1 MGIVHVTNKVT
12 FFQIFLICDEFAH
25 VKPTDVKGPLFLTF
39 TSSLTLDKA
48 LGLDVNVYW
57 PHHLGIKEA
66 EVEWLLFRP
75 HWNAPGSECPLGEAS
90 GPSSGRQPFPI
101 N

>member
-1 MGIVHVTNKVT
+1 MHVTNKVT
-12 FFQIFLICDEFAH
+12 FFQIFFIYGEFAH
-25 VKPTDVKGPLFLTF
+25 VKPTDVEGPLFLTL

-57 PHHLGIKEA
+57 PHHLGVKEA

-75 HWNAPGSECPLGEAS
+75 HRNAPRSECPRREAR
-90 GPSSGRQPFPI
+90 GPPSGRQPFPI